1 MTEPTPAWLLF
12 AYYCHAHPDRGKDD
26 HHIITGNWPALM
38 AQCSHTDL
46 RPVRV
51 RGERRERR
59 MAG

>member
-12 AYYCHAHPDRGKDD
+12 AYYCHAVPGRGRDD
-26 HHIITGNWPALM
+26 GLIVTGNWPALM
-38 AQCSHTDL
+38 AQCSHADL
-46 RPVRV
+46 RSVRV